1 MSTRPVLHGYWR
13 SSATWRVR
21 LALNLKEIE
30 YEYHSVHLV
39 QDGGEQWKSA
49 YRELNPASEVPT
61 LEIDGV
67 VLAQSLAIIEYLD
80 ETRPAPALLPTDP
93 VARARVRQ
101 LAEQINA
108 STQPLQNLRVLLKLR
123 DDFAADQSARDA
135 WAAHYIRVGLEAY
148 EALLERCSGRYSVGD
163 EISMADCC
171 LIPQVYNADRFGV
184 DLSPM
189 PRIRSICMSLSSHP
203 AVVAAHPDVQP
214 DAPSRG

>member
-21 LALNLKEIE
+21 LALNLKGIE
-30 YEYHSVHLV
+30 YDYRPVHLV
-39 QDGGEQWKSA
+39 QDGGEQWKAA
-49 YRELNPASEVPT
+49 YRALNPASEVPT

-80 ETRPAPALLPTDP
+80 ETRPQPALLPADP
-93 VARARVRQ
+93 VSRARVRQ

-108 STQPLQNLRVLLKLR
+108 STQPLQNLRVLFKLR
-123 DDFAADQSARDA
+123 DDFGADQAARDA

-148 EALLERCSGRYSVGD
+148 EALLERCSGLYSVGD

-184 DLSPM
+184 DLAAM
-189 PRIRSICMSLSSHP
+189 PRIRSICASLSSNP